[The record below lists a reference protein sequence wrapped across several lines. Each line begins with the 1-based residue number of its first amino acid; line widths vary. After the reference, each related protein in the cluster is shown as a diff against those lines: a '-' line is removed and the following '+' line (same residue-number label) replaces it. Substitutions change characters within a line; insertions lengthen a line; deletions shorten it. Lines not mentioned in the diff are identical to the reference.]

1 MNLGKSNGK
10 PISSLFSSSS
20 SSSVHSSC
28 LSILSCLYFSVHRIP
43 PPPSP
48 HHINFSPDFFLLAC
62 TIVMF
67 SFSFPPPSRNQLI
80 CHTDRSW
87 GCHQLRRILFILLS
101 IYRKS
106 RKIRYFGCRSKRL
119 LFLIILLFSRLLD
132 SSPLHPRLL
141 SSNGLCLRENFT
153 RILLPYPRINDS
165 FKDQLRIM

>member
-1 MNLGKSNGK
+1 MANPFPHYYRPPLHLLY
-10 PISSLFSSSS
+10 IALVSLFLR
-20 SSSVHSSC
+20 VYTV
-28 LSILSCLYFSVHRIP
+28 LFVVFPIP
-43 PPPSP
+43 PV
-48 HHINFSPDFFLLAC
+48 HIILTFLQYFFYSLAQV
-62 TIVMF
+62 VMF

-80 CHTDRSW
+80 CHIDRSW

-141 SSNGLCLRENFT
+141 SSNGLFLGENFI
-153 RILLPYPRINDS
+153 RILHLHPRINDS
-165 FKDQLRIM
+165 F